1 MLLTKEKTAQIITD
15 FGGTAKNSGSTE
27 AQVALLTER
36 INHISSHLDTGKKD
50 FNSSRNLMKLVG
62 QRKKL
67 LKYLQATNLTSYRKL
82 IEKLGLR
89 K

>member
-1 MLLTKEKTAQIITD
+1 MKLTKETRSEIAIKH
-15 FGGTAKNSGSTE
+15 GGNAKNTGAAE
-27 AQVALLTER
+27 VQVALLTER
-36 INHISSHLDTGKKD
+36 INHITSHLNTQVNDV
-50 FNSSRNLMKLVG
+50 NSGRGLIKLVG

-67 LKYLQATNLTSYRKL
+67 LHHLSETNLTSYRQL